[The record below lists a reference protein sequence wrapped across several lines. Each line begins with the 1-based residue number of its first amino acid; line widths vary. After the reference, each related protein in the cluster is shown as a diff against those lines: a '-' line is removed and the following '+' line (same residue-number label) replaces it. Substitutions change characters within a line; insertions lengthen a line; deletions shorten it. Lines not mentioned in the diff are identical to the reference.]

1 MNPGTMP
8 ESAARS
14 HQPRVWRKMQPSV
27 AGPANAQQPH
37 LVVVVDRDR
46 DLLGCERKGEPNCVG
61 LQLRESVG

>member
-1 MNPGTMP
+1 MNSGTMP

-14 HQPRVWRKMQPSV
+14 HQPRVCLKMQLSV
-27 AGPANAQQPH
+27 AGPADAQEPH

-46 DLLGCERKGEPNCVG
+46 DPLRSERKGEPNSVG